1 MSPPRGTT
9 GARKAHPLPEGFD
22 REREVTPIHGTP
34 LDGALLQRSPDAVA
48 AMVESAAPSGGLP
61 LWAKIAGVPA
71 TVLLLAGLL
80 VANQQ
85 RSDVM
90 LKEARA
96 DARQDRAEF
105 RQAIDKL
112 ATAVEANTT
121 AVKDL
126 ARQSERDRDRE
137 PARRGKER

>member
-1 MSPPRGTT
+1 MVAPRRQT
-9 GARKAHPLPEGFD
+9 GSRPAHPLPEGFE
-22 REREVTPIHGTP
+22 REREITPIHGVS
-34 LDGALLQRSPDAVA
+34 LDEALIARSPA
-48 AMVESAAPSGGLP
+48 AAAALADSGASPGGIP

-85 RSDVM
+85 RSDAM

-105 RQAIDKL
+105 RAAIDKL
-112 ATAVEANTT
+112 ATAVEANTS

-137 PARRGKER
+137 PVRRGKER